1 MLMQQELFSEPTVI
15 RNAILEN
22 ENQVKSIA
30 KAVKE
35 RGIKNITIIGRG
47 TSDNAGLCFK
57 YMTEILS
64 GIPVGTAHPSV
75 TTMYGG
81 SVDYGTHLVVAI
93 SQSGKSVDTLAVLDN
108 ANKKG
113 GLTVAVTNDP
123 TSPLAKAAKFHLYLA
138 AGEEKSV
145 AATKT
150 YAAELAVLYMLAI
163 ALSGKKLMPII
174 YQLPDKIAEIIN
186 MIPKIRTLA
195 EATSKQNNFIVLSR
209 GPMQGVGKELSLK
222 LAECCYSMANFYSVT
237 DFMHG
242 PLALLE
248 EGVNVIILAP
258 KGECTSNYIDIA
270 TRANLLGANVY
281 AFSDIPEVV
290 NIANVS
296 VKMPEADYMTATFT
310 YAMAIH
316 LYCLNLAIEKGLNP
330 DTPRNLK
337 KVTITK

>member
-1 MLMQQELFSEPTVI
+1 
-15 RNAILEN
+15 
-22 ENQVKSIA
+22 
-30 KAVKE
+30 
-35 RGIKNITIIGRG
+35 
-47 TSDNAGLCFK
+47 
-57 YMTEILS
+57 
-64 GIPVGTAHPSV
+64 
-75 TTMYGG
+75 
-81 SVDYGTHLVVAI
+81 
-93 SQSGKSVDTLAVLDN
+93 
-108 ANKKG
+108 
-113 GLTVAVTNDP
+113 
-123 TSPLAKAAKFHLYLA
+123 
-138 AGEEKSV
+138 
-145 AATKT
+145 
-150 YAAELAVLYMLAI
+150 
-163 ALSGKKLMPII
+163 
-174 YQLPDKIAEIIN
+174 
-186 MIPKIRTLA
+186 
-195 EATSKQNNFIVLSR
+195 
-209 GPMQGVGKELSLK
+209 
-222 LAECCYSMANFYSVT
+222 MANFYSVT